1 MRNFQ
6 LALLGAL
13 ALAGCMADANM
24 SSRSYLGPAD
34 SGATSSRDADSASKE
49 VTRLFEVRGYQM
61 VDQHIDAPNGERLLK
76 FGKTSRALAA
86 QKDDGQP
93 VGAGDVGSVF
103 YAWVTPTSATTST
116 IALLGK
122 PTLAGV
128 EPCTN
133 DGVALPCQ
141 NVSTAS
147 GFVSTYLSGHDEA
160 DVAHGVLSELALE
173 GFTTGPLPVAPVVAQ
188 DDEHAACLAQA
199 KTIYA
204 RADQMNDVDQRAAVL
219 KTVPKC

>member
-34 SGATSSRDADSASKE
+34 SGAVSSRDEYTAAKE
-49 VTRLFEVRGYQM
+49 VTRLLEVRGYQM
-61 VDQHIDAPNGERLLK
+61 VDQHVDAPNGELQLK
-76 FGKTSRALAA
+76 FTKSMRGLVASRDPLVAN
-86 QKDDGQP
+86 
-93 VGAGDVGSVF
+93 DVGSVF
-103 YAWVTPTSATTST
+103 YAWVTPTSPASST

-141 NVSTAS
+141 NVSTATS
-147 GFVSTYLSGHDEA
+147 FVDSYLSGHDEA
-160 DVAHGVLSELALE
+160 EVAHGVLSELALE
-173 GFTTGPLPVAPVVAQ
+173 GFTTGPLPVAPQVAQ
-188 DDEHAACLAQA
+188 ADKHAACVAQA
-199 KTIYA
+199 KDIYT
-204 RADQMNDVDQRAAVL
+204 RADQLNDLDARDALL
-219 KTVPKC
+219 KTVPNCE